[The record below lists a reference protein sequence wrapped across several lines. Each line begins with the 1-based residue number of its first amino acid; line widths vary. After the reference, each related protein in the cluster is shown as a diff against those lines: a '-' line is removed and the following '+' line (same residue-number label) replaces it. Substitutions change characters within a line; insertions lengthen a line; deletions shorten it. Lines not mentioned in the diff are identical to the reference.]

1 MKIVIL
7 GGVAAGTKIAAKLM
21 REDRN
26 NEVLILNKGADIS
39 YAGCGLPYY
48 VGHVIEEKESLI
60 VNTPQKYEALTGA
73 RVLTRMEAVEV
84 DRDAKQVTAV
94 HLDTREKT
102 VYSYDKLVIATGASP
117 VRPPI
122 EGVDLENV
130 FFMRTPED
138 AIALRN
144 LISDGGIKRAVVV
157 GAGYIGLEIAENL
170 AKDGVKPFVL
180 DMAPH
185 VLPGFDGEFATYIEG
200 KLADAGIPVV
210 TGVRV
215 TGLEGEGGKVKKVL
229 TDRKAYKADLVVL
242 SAGIRPNTAFL
253 DGTGLEMVKGTLL
266 TNEAGQTND
275 PDIYAAGDCA
285 MVHSAITGK
294 PAWSPMG
301 STANING
308 RIIAQNIMGKELR
321 YRGSL
326 GTAVCQLPGLNV
338 GRTGLT
344 EAQAKAEGFDPI
356 SVVTIVDDKAHY
368 MPGAATFTMKLIADR
383 STQRLLGV
391 QVAGPGAV
399 DKIVDITVTAIQC
412 GATLDQLDGADFAYA
427 PPFSTAI
434 HPFAHTLNVLKNK
447 LSGAFETFTPAEFA
461 QGLAKDYRIVDA
473 SLKPTIEGAP
483 YVDLTSVTGPL
494 KDFGPEE
501 KLLLICNKGK
511 RAYLLQAAEGLW
523 LPTCQGSGG
532 WQPFHR
538 HLPGLIPNSKPE
550 IRTER
555 KGENI
560 YGLYHQRCRNQAGQS
575 SGLPE
580 QQRHRFVQRPG
591 DYSQRQDHCAANR
604 RPGSGR

>member
-215 TGLEGEGGKVKKVL
+215 TGVEGEGGKVKKVL

-511 RAYLLQAAEGLW
+511 RAYLLQNRLKAFGYQHVKVLEGGNLFTDIS
-523 LPTCQGSGG
+523 L
-532 WQPFHR
+532 
-538 HLPGLIPNSKPE
+538 
-550 IRTER
+550 
-555 KGENI
+555 
-560 YGLYHQRCRNQAGQS
+560 
-575 SGLPE
+575 
-580 QQRHRFVQRPG
+580 
-591 DYSQRQDHCAANR
+591 D
-604 RPGSGR
+604 

>member
-21 REDRN
+21 RENRN
-26 NEVLILNKGADIS
+26 YEVFILNKGAEIS

-48 VGHVIEEKESLI
+48 VGHVIEEKSSLI
-60 VNTPQKYEALTGA
+60 VHTPEKYTALTGA
-73 RVLTRMEAVEV
+73 HVLTRVEATKV
-84 DRDAKQVTAV
+84 DRARKEVTAV
-94 HLDTREKT
+94 HLDTQET
-102 VYSYDKLVIATGASP
+102 AVYPYDKLVIATGASP
-117 VRPPI
+117 IQPPI
-122 EGVDLENV
+122 EGVNLKNV

-138 AIALRN
+138 AISLRN
-144 LISDGGIKRAVVV
+144 LITTGDIKRAVVV

-170 AKDGVKPFVL
+170 AKSGVKPVVL

-185 VLPGFDGEFATYIEG
+185 VLPGFDEEFATYIEG

-215 TGLEGEGGKVKKVL
+215 TGLEGDDGKVRKVL

-253 DGTGLEMVKGTLL
+253 NDTGLEMVKGTLL

-285 MVHSAITGK
+285 MVRSAITGK

-308 RIIAQNIMGKELR
+308 RIIAQNIAGKELR

-344 EAQAKAEGFDPI
+344 EAQARGEGFDPI

-368 MPGAATFTMKLIADR
+368 MPGASTFAIKLIADR
-383 STQRLLGV
+383 GTQQFLGV

-412 GATLDQLDGADFAYA
+412 GATLDQMDGADFAYA

-434 HPFAHTLNVLKNK
+434 HPFAHTLNILKNK
-447 LSGAFETFTPAEFA
+447 LNGAFETFTPAEFA

-473 SLKPTIEGAP
+473 SLKPSIEGAP
-483 YVDLTSVTGPL
+483 YVDLTTVTGPMEG
-494 KDFGPEE
+494 FGLEE
-501 KLLLICNKGK
+501 KILLICNKGK
-511 RAYLLQAAEGLW
+511 RAYLLQNRLKAFGYQHVKVLEGGNLFTDVT
-523 LPTCQGSGG
+523 L
-532 WQPFHR
+532 
-538 HLPGLIPNSKPE
+538 E
-550 IRTER
+550 
-555 KGENI
+555 
-560 YGLYHQRCRNQAGQS
+560 
-575 SGLPE
+575 
-580 QQRHRFVQRPG
+580 
-591 DYSQRQDHCAANR
+591 
-604 RPGSGR
+604 

>member
-21 REDRN
+21 REGRN

-185 VLPGFDGEFATYIEG
+185 VLPGFDEEFATYIEG
-200 KLADAGIPVV
+200 KLADAGIPVG

-511 RAYLLQAAEGLW
+511 RAYLLQNRLKAFGYQHVKVLEGGNLFTDIS
-523 LPTCQGSGG
+523 L
-532 WQPFHR
+532 
-538 HLPGLIPNSKPE
+538 
-550 IRTER
+550 
-555 KGENI
+555 
-560 YGLYHQRCRNQAGQS
+560 
-575 SGLPE
+575 
-580 QQRHRFVQRPG
+580 
-591 DYSQRQDHCAANR
+591 D
-604 RPGSGR
+604 

>member
-117 VRPPI
+117 VHPPI

-383 STQRLLGV
+383 STQRLLGM

-511 RAYLLQAAEGLW
+511 RAYLLQNRLKAFGYQHVKVLEGGNLFTDIS
-523 LPTCQGSGG
+523 L
-532 WQPFHR
+532 
-538 HLPGLIPNSKPE
+538 
-550 IRTER
+550 
-555 KGENI
+555 
-560 YGLYHQRCRNQAGQS
+560 
-575 SGLPE
+575 
-580 QQRHRFVQRPG
+580 
-591 DYSQRQDHCAANR
+591 D
-604 RPGSGR
+604 

>member
-21 REDRN
+21 RENRN
-26 NEVLILNKGADIS
+26 YEVLILNKGAEIS

-48 VGHVIEEKESLI
+48 VGHVIEEKSSLI
-60 VNTPQKYEALTGA
+60 VHTPEKYTVLTGA
-73 RVLTRMEAVEV
+73 RVLTGVEAVKV
-84 DRDAKQVTAV
+84 DRERKEVTAV
-94 HLDTREKT
+94 HLDTQET
-102 VYSYDKLVIATGASP
+102 AVYPYDKLVIATGASP
-117 VRPPI
+117 IQPPI
-122 EGVDLENV
+122 EGVNLNHV

-138 AIALRN
+138 AISLRN
-144 LISDGGIKRAVVV
+144 LIATGDMKRAVVV

-170 AKDGVKPFVL
+170 AKSGVKPVVL

-185 VLPGFDGEFATYIEG
+185 VLPGFDEEFATYIEG

-215 TGLEGEGGKVKKVL
+215 TGLEGEGGKVQKVL

-253 DGTGLEMVKGTLL
+253 NDTGLEMVKGTLL

-285 MVHSAITGK
+285 MVRSAITGK

-301 STANING
+301 STANISG
-308 RIIAQNIMGKELR
+308 RIIAQNIAGKELR

-344 EAQAKAEGFDPI
+344 EIQAREAGFDPI

-368 MPGAATFTMKLIADR
+368 MPGASTFAMKLIADR
-383 STQRLLGV
+383 CTQRFLGV

-412 GATLDQLDGADFAYA
+412 GATLDQMDGADFAYA

-434 HPFAHTLNVLKNK
+434 HPFAHTLNILKNK
-447 LSGAFETFTPAEFA
+447 LNGAFETFTPAEFA

-473 SLKPTIEGAP
+473 SLKPSIEGAP
-483 YVDLTSVTGPL
+483 YVDLTTVTGPMEG
-494 KDFGPEE
+494 FGLEE
-501 KLLLICNKGK
+501 KILLICNRGK
-511 RAYLLQAAEGLW
+511 RAYLLQNRLKAFGYQHVKVLEGGNLFTDIT
-523 LPTCQGSGG
+523 L
-532 WQPFHR
+532 
-538 HLPGLIPNSKPE
+538 E
-550 IRTER
+550 
-555 KGENI
+555 
-560 YGLYHQRCRNQAGQS
+560 
-575 SGLPE
+575 
-580 QQRHRFVQRPG
+580 
-591 DYSQRQDHCAANR
+591 
-604 RPGSGR
+604 

>member
-84 DRDAKQVTAV
+84 DREAKQVTAV

-117 VRPPI
+117 VHPPI

-511 RAYLLQAAEGLW
+511 RAYLLQNRLKAFGYQHVKVLEGGNLFTDIS
-523 LPTCQGSGG
+523 L
-532 WQPFHR
+532 
-538 HLPGLIPNSKPE
+538 
-550 IRTER
+550 
-555 KGENI
+555 
-560 YGLYHQRCRNQAGQS
+560 
-575 SGLPE
+575 
-580 QQRHRFVQRPG
+580 
-591 DYSQRQDHCAANR
+591 D
-604 RPGSGR
+604 

>member
-21 REDRN
+21 REGRN

-185 VLPGFDGEFATYIEG
+185 VLPGFDEEFATYIEG

-368 MPGAATFTMKLIADR
+368 RPGAATFTMKLIADR

-511 RAYLLQAAEGLW
+511 RAYLLQNRLKAFGYQHVKVLEGGNLFTDIS
-523 LPTCQGSGG
+523 L
-532 WQPFHR
+532 
-538 HLPGLIPNSKPE
+538 
-550 IRTER
+550 
-555 KGENI
+555 
-560 YGLYHQRCRNQAGQS
+560 
-575 SGLPE
+575 
-580 QQRHRFVQRPG
+580 
-591 DYSQRQDHCAANR
+591 D
-604 RPGSGR
+604 

>member
-117 VRPPI
+117 VHPPI

-185 VLPGFDGEFATYIEG
+185 VLPGFDEEFATYIEG

-473 SLKPTIEGAP
+473 SLKPTIEEAP

-511 RAYLLQAAEGLW
+511 RAYLLQNRLKAFGYQHVKVLEGGNLFTDIS
-523 LPTCQGSGG
+523 L
-532 WQPFHR
+532 
-538 HLPGLIPNSKPE
+538 
-550 IRTER
+550 
-555 KGENI
+555 
-560 YGLYHQRCRNQAGQS
+560 
-575 SGLPE
+575 
-580 QQRHRFVQRPG
+580 
-591 DYSQRQDHCAANR
+591 D
-604 RPGSGR
+604 

>member
-21 REDRN
+21 REGRN

-180 DMAPH
+180 DMAPQ
-185 VLPGFDGEFATYIEG
+185 VLPGFDEEFATYIEG

-511 RAYLLQAAEGLW
+511 RAYLLQNRLKAFGYQHVKVLEGGNLFTDIS
-523 LPTCQGSGG
+523 L
-532 WQPFHR
+532 
-538 HLPGLIPNSKPE
+538 
-550 IRTER
+550 
-555 KGENI
+555 
-560 YGLYHQRCRNQAGQS
+560 
-575 SGLPE
+575 
-580 QQRHRFVQRPG
+580 
-591 DYSQRQDHCAANR
+591 D
-604 RPGSGR
+604 

>member
-1 MKIVIL
+1 MKIIVL

-21 REDRN
+21 REDRS
-26 NEVLILNKGADIS
+26 NEVLILNKGTEIS

-73 RVLTRMEAVEV
+73 RVLTRMEAVQV
-84 DRDAKQVTAV
+84 NRAAKQVTAI
-94 HLDTREKT
+94 HLDTQEKT

-122 EGVDLENV
+122 DGVDLENV

-138 AIALRN
+138 AISLRN
-144 LISDGGIKRAVVV
+144 LVSGGEIKRAVVV

-185 VLPGFDGEFATYIEG
+185 VLPGFDEEFATYIEG

-210 TGVRV
+210 TSVRV
-215 TGLEGEGGKVKKVL
+215 TGLEGDGGKVKKVL

-266 TNEAGQTND
+266 TNEVGQTND

-285 MVHSAITGK
+285 MVRSAITGK

-383 STQRLLGV
+383 TTQRILGV

-447 LSGAFETFTPAEFA
+447 LSGAFETFTPAEFV

-483 YVDLTSVTGPL
+483 YVDLTTVTGPL

-501 KLLLICNKGK
+501 KILLICNKGK
-511 RAYLLQAAEGLW
+511 RAYLLQNRLKAFGYQHVKVLEGGNFFTDITL
-523 LPTCQGSGG
+523 
-532 WQPFHR
+532 
-538 HLPGLIPNSKPE
+538 
-550 IRTER
+550 
-555 KGENI
+555 
-560 YGLYHQRCRNQAGQS
+560 
-575 SGLPE
+575 
-580 QQRHRFVQRPG
+580 
-591 DYSQRQDHCAANR
+591 D
-604 RPGSGR
+604 

>member
-501 KLLLICNKGK
+501 KLLLLCNKGK
-511 RAYLLQAAEGLW
+511 RAYLLQNRLKAFGYQHVKVLEGGNLFTDIS
-523 LPTCQGSGG
+523 L
-532 WQPFHR
+532 
-538 HLPGLIPNSKPE
+538 
-550 IRTER
+550 
-555 KGENI
+555 
-560 YGLYHQRCRNQAGQS
+560 
-575 SGLPE
+575 
-580 QQRHRFVQRPG
+580 
-591 DYSQRQDHCAANR
+591 D
-604 RPGSGR
+604 

>member
-21 REDRN
+21 RENRN
-26 NEVLILNKGADIS
+26 YEVFILNKGAEIS

-48 VGHVIEEKESLI
+48 VGHVIEEKSSLI
-60 VNTPQKYEALTGA
+60 VHTPEKYTALTGA
-73 RVLTRMEAVEV
+73 HVLTRVEATKV
-84 DRDAKQVTAV
+84 DRARKEVTAV
-94 HLDTREKT
+94 HLDTQET
-102 VYSYDKLVIATGASP
+102 AVYPYDKLVIATGASP
-117 VRPPI
+117 IQPPI
-122 EGVDLENV
+122 EGVNLKNV

-138 AIALRN
+138 AISLRN
-144 LISDGGIKRAVVV
+144 LIATGDIKRAVVV

-170 AKDGVKPFVL
+170 AKSGVKPVVL

-185 VLPGFDGEFATYIEG
+185 VLPGFDEEFATYIEG

-215 TGLEGEGGKVKKVL
+215 TGLEGDDGKVRKVL

-253 DGTGLEMVKGTLL
+253 NDTGLEMVKGTLL

-285 MVHSAITGK
+285 MVRSAITGK

-308 RIIAQNIMGKELR
+308 RIIAQNIAGKELR

-344 EAQAKAEGFDPI
+344 EAQARGEGFDPI

-368 MPGAATFTMKLIADR
+368 MPGASTFAIKLIADR
-383 STQRLLGV
+383 GTQRFLGV

-412 GATLDQLDGADFAYA
+412 GATLDQMDGADFAYA

-434 HPFAHTLNVLKNK
+434 HPFAHTLNILKNK
-447 LSGAFETFTPAEFA
+447 LNGAFETFTPAEFA

-473 SLKPTIEGAP
+473 SLKPSIEGAP
-483 YVDLTSVTGPL
+483 YVDLTTVTGPMEG
-494 KDFGPEE
+494 FGLEE
-501 KLLLICNKGK
+501 KILLICNKGK
-511 RAYLLQAAEGLW
+511 RAYLLQNRLKAFGYQHVKVLEGGNLFTDVT
-523 LPTCQGSGG
+523 L
-532 WQPFHR
+532 
-538 HLPGLIPNSKPE
+538 E
-550 IRTER
+550 
-555 KGENI
+555 
-560 YGLYHQRCRNQAGQS
+560 
-575 SGLPE
+575 
-580 QQRHRFVQRPG
+580 
-591 DYSQRQDHCAANR
+591 
-604 RPGSGR
+604 

>member
-117 VRPPI
+117 VHPPI

-185 VLPGFDGEFATYIEG
+185 VLPGFDEEFATYIEG

-511 RAYLLQAAEGLW
+511 RAYLLQNRLKAFGYQHVKVLEGGNLFTDIS
-523 LPTCQGSGG
+523 L
-532 WQPFHR
+532 
-538 HLPGLIPNSKPE
+538 
-550 IRTER
+550 
-555 KGENI
+555 
-560 YGLYHQRCRNQAGQS
+560 
-575 SGLPE
+575 
-580 QQRHRFVQRPG
+580 
-591 DYSQRQDHCAANR
+591 D
-604 RPGSGR
+604 

>member
-21 REDRN
+21 REGRN
-26 NEVLILNKGADIS
+26 NEVLILNKRADIS

-185 VLPGFDGEFATYIEG
+185 VLPGFDEEFATYIEG

-229 TDRKAYKADLVVL
+229 TDRKACKADLVVL
-242 SAGIRPNTAFL
+242 SAGRVRPNTAFL

-511 RAYLLQAAEGLW
+511 RAYLLQNRLKAFGYQHVKVLEGGNL
-523 LPTCQGSGG
+523 
-532 WQPFHR
+532 FHR
-538 HLPGLIPNSKPE
+538 HLL
-550 IRTER
+550 
-555 KGENI
+555 
-560 YGLYHQRCRNQAGQS
+560 
-575 SGLPE
+575 
-580 QQRHRFVQRPG
+580 
-591 DYSQRQDHCAANR
+591 D
-604 RPGSGR
+604 

>member
-185 VLPGFDGEFATYIEG
+185 VLPGFDG
-200 KLADAGIPVV
+200 
-210 TGVRV
+210 GVCHLHR
-215 TGLEGEGGKVKKVL
+215 
-229 TDRKAYKADLVVL
+229 RKA
-242 SAGIRPNTAFL
+242 GGCR
-253 DGTGLEMVKGTLL
+253 
-266 TNEAGQTND
+266 
-275 PDIYAAGDCA
+275 
-285 MVHSAITGK
+285 H
-294 PAWSPMG
+294 
-301 STANING
+301 
-308 RIIAQNIMGKELR
+308 
-321 YRGSL
+321 
-326 GTAVCQLPGLNV
+326 PG
-338 GRTGLT
+338 GHR
-344 EAQAKAEGFDPI
+344 
-356 SVVTIVDDKAHY
+356 
-368 MPGAATFTMKLIADR
+368 R
-383 STQRLLGV
+383 SC
-391 QVAGPGAV
+391 
-399 DKIVDITVTAIQC
+399 D
-412 GATLDQLDGADFAYA
+412 
-427 PPFSTAI
+427 
-434 HPFAHTLNVLKNK
+434 
-447 LSGAFETFTPAEFA
+447 
-461 QGLAKDYRIVDA
+461 
-473 SLKPTIEGAP
+473 
-483 YVDLTSVTGPL
+483 
-494 KDFGPEE
+494 
-501 KLLLICNKGK
+501 
-511 RAYLLQAAEGLW
+511 
-523 LPTCQGSGG
+523 
-532 WQPFHR
+532 
-538 HLPGLIPNSKPE
+538 
-550 IRTER
+550 
-555 KGENI
+555 
-560 YGLYHQRCRNQAGQS
+560 
-575 SGLPE
+575 
-580 QQRHRFVQRPG
+580 RPG
-591 DYSQRQDHCAANR
+591 GGRRQSQKKF
-604 RPGSGR
+604 

>member
-7 GGVAAGTKIAAKLM
+7 GGVAAGTKISAKLM

-511 RAYLLQAAEGLW
+511 RAYLLQNRLKAFGYQHVKVLEGGNLFTDIS
-523 LPTCQGSGG
+523 L
-532 WQPFHR
+532 
-538 HLPGLIPNSKPE
+538 
-550 IRTER
+550 
-555 KGENI
+555 
-560 YGLYHQRCRNQAGQS
+560 
-575 SGLPE
+575 
-580 QQRHRFVQRPG
+580 
-591 DYSQRQDHCAANR
+591 D
-604 RPGSGR
+604 

>member
-229 TDRKAYKADLVVL
+229 TDR
-242 SAGIRPNTAFL
+242 
-253 DGTGLEMVKGTLL
+253 
-266 TNEAGQTND
+266 
-275 PDIYAAGDCA
+275 
-285 MVHSAITGK
+285 
-294 PAWSPMG
+294 
-301 STANING
+301 
-308 RIIAQNIMGKELR
+308 
-321 YRGSL
+321 
-326 GTAVCQLPGLNV
+326 
-338 GRTGLT
+338 
-344 EAQAKAEGFDPI
+344 
-356 SVVTIVDDKAHY
+356 
-368 MPGAATFTMKLIADR
+368 
-383 STQRLLGV
+383 
-391 QVAGPGAV
+391 
-399 DKIVDITVTAIQC
+399 
-412 GATLDQLDGADFAYA
+412 
-427 PPFSTAI
+427 
-434 HPFAHTLNVLKNK
+434 
-447 LSGAFETFTPAEFA
+447 
-461 QGLAKDYRIVDA
+461 
-473 SLKPTIEGAP
+473 
-483 YVDLTSVTGPL
+483 
-494 KDFGPEE
+494 
-501 KLLLICNKGK
+501 
-511 RAYLLQAAEGLW
+511 
-523 LPTCQGSGG
+523 
-532 WQPFHR
+532 
-538 HLPGLIPNSKPE
+538 
-550 IRTER
+550 
-555 KGENI
+555 
-560 YGLYHQRCRNQAGQS
+560 
-575 SGLPE
+575 
-580 QQRHRFVQRPG
+580 
-591 DYSQRQDHCAANR
+591 
-604 RPGSGR
+604 

>member
-1 MKIVIL
+1 MKIIIL

-21 REDRN
+21 REGRN

-157 GAGYIGLEIAENL
+157 GAGYLGLEIAENL

-185 VLPGFDGEFATYIEG
+185 VLPGFDEEFATYIEG

-242 SAGIRPNTAFL
+242 SAGIRPKTAFL

-511 RAYLLQAAEGLW
+511 RAYLLQNRLKAFGYQHVKVLEGGNLFTDIS
-523 LPTCQGSGG
+523 L
-532 WQPFHR
+532 
-538 HLPGLIPNSKPE
+538 
-550 IRTER
+550 
-555 KGENI
+555 
-560 YGLYHQRCRNQAGQS
+560 
-575 SGLPE
+575 
-580 QQRHRFVQRPG
+580 
-591 DYSQRQDHCAANR
+591 D
-604 RPGSGR
+604 

>member
-501 KLLLICNKGK
+501 KLLLICNKVK
-511 RAYLLQAAEGLW
+511 RAYLLQNRLKAFGYQHVKVLEGGNLFTDIS
-523 LPTCQGSGG
+523 L
-532 WQPFHR
+532 
-538 HLPGLIPNSKPE
+538 
-550 IRTER
+550 
-555 KGENI
+555 
-560 YGLYHQRCRNQAGQS
+560 
-575 SGLPE
+575 
-580 QQRHRFVQRPG
+580 
-591 DYSQRQDHCAANR
+591 D
-604 RPGSGR
+604 

>member
-130 FFMRTPED
+130 VFMRTPED

-511 RAYLLQAAEGLW
+511 RAYLLQNRLKAFGYQHVKVLEGGNLFTDIS
-523 LPTCQGSGG
+523 L
-532 WQPFHR
+532 
-538 HLPGLIPNSKPE
+538 
-550 IRTER
+550 
-555 KGENI
+555 
-560 YGLYHQRCRNQAGQS
+560 
-575 SGLPE
+575 
-580 QQRHRFVQRPG
+580 
-591 DYSQRQDHCAANR
+591 D
-604 RPGSGR
+604 